1 MGPPAAGT
9 LPRVVAALTF
19 CQLCFSGNTVLSKAS
34 LDTGMD
40 PGASTSELEPLLAG
54 QLFVSGPA
62 WPAMDIHDER
72 SKESPLP
79 SNFSR
84 MREGAGADFQI
95 CTHDAVL

>member
-40 PGASTSELEPLLAG
+40 PGASTSELEPLLA
-54 QLFVSGPA
+54 S
-62 WPAMDIHDER
+62 
-72 SKESPLP
+72 
-79 SNFSR
+79 
-84 MREGAGADFQI
+84 
-95 CTHDAVL
+95 